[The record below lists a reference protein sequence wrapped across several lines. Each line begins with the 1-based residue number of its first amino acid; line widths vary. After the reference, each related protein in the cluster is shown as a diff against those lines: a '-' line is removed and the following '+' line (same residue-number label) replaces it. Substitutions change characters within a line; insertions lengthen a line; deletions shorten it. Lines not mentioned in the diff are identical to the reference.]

1 MNPIQRWAIRATSYP
16 TLLANRLL
24 CALGVWRRWN
34 WIDEHVALGG
44 LPTRRDVRQLLEAGV
59 RAVVNLCDEFDGH
72 EREFRRAGAAYLRLP
87 TPDYHC
93 PSASDL
99 ARGVEFV
106 RERVA
111 RGDKVLIHC
120 KAGRKR
126 SVVLAICYLAASC
139 GVSAAQAAETIC
151 RARPHVDRA
160 LDRLPSVQRFV
171 AQHVSRAPRSK

>member
-1 MNPIQRWAIRATSYP
+1 MSPLKRWTIRATSYP

-34 WIDEHVALGG
+34 WIDDHVALGG
-44 LPTRRDVRQLLEAGV
+44 LPTRRDVRRLLDAGV
-59 RAVVNLCDEFDGH
+59 RAVVNLCDEFNGH

-87 TPDYHC
+87 TPDYHS
-93 PSASDL
+93 PSVADL
-99 ARGVEFV
+99 ARGVEFI

-111 RGDKVLIHC
+111 RGEKVLIHC

-126 SVVLAICYLAASC
+126 SVVLAICYLAASR
-139 GVSAAQAAETIC
+139 GASAAQAAEAIR

-160 LDRLPSVQRFV
+160 LDRLANVQQF
-171 AQHVSRAPRSK
+171 VSRHISAAPRSE